1 MNSLKR
7 RAALEALNWIEDGM
21 TVGLGSGS
29 TAEIFLHGLRH
40 KNIQGVASSKK
51 TEVLARSLGIPL
63 VETNDID
70 VAVDGTDAVDDS
82 LTLIKGGGGS
92 LVREKLV
99 AYHADVYIVIGTKE
113 KWKKTLHDETVP
125 VEVLPFLHEGTE
137 ELLLS
142 AGGHCTL
149 RLDTKKNPF
158 VSDNGNFIYDCTDI
172 GEVIDF
178 HEKVVRLPGVVN
190 TGVFLNLA
198 DIVLI
203 GEDTGVRTERRHKA

>member
-1 MNSLKR
+1 MDWLKR
-7 RAALEALNWIEDGM
+7 KVALEALNWIEDGM

-29 TAEIFLHGLRH
+29 TAELFLHNLKD

-51 TEVLARSLGIPL
+51 TEKLARSLGIPL
-63 VETNDID
+63 VETGKID
-70 VAVDGTDAVDDS
+70 VTVDGTDVVDNS

-99 AYHADVYIVIGTKE
+99 AYHADIYIVIGTKE

-125 VEVLPFLHEGTE
+125 VEVLPFLHEGTK

-142 AGGHCTL
+142 AGSYCSL
-149 RLDTKKNPF
+149 RLDTNGYPF
-158 VSDNGNFIYDCTDI
+158 ISDNGNFIYDCTNVK
-172 GEVIDF
+172 EVRAF
-178 HEKVVRLPGVVN
+178 HEKAVRLPGVVN

-198 DIVLI
+198 DVVLI
-203 GEDTGVRTERRHKA
+203 GEDTGVRTERRNKL